1 LLATVTFSNEG
12 GAGWQQQAL
21 TTPVTMQANTDYVVS
36 VSTGPNG
43 YYVSA
48 VLPGATFATV
58 VSNGHLQT
66 AGANGG
72 RYAAVGSFPTGASAG
87 NYFRD
92 VVFIAGGSAPAL
104 QPNPVAS
111 SDLDVRVDFVGQI
124 PTHTNP
130 TSPTVAGSQLLLV
143 DQAGYIYRWDGS
155 VSHDLLTPSTFPAG
169 IFPPGGE
176 SVLNVAANP
185 AGSLVYIM
193 FSTFTAPSG
202 IPVSISPR
210 PNDSWQV
217 LYQYSFDG
225 TALSNPLAIRA
236 FQVRSDG
243 HTGGG
248 LAVLSDGSVLCAIGD
263 NGDAGEDG
271 RSYAQ
276 DPSNHLS
283 KILRINPSNGSV
295 AVVALGVRNVQ
306 RLALYGTGAVARV
319 DFADIGG
326 YAAEELNSILVS
338 TLLDGSTHNFGWGR
352 NSNDGKAREGTLYI
366 DFNGTAYDSAPVPEA
381 SFLQPVGQFGRE
393 GATFVAASGPVSSAQ
408 SFTRITSLF
417 GDLVSGSVY
426 ATTGALTQ
434 GGQTVFRVNLL
445 DSQMQPV
452 TLAMLAGGRPDVRFF
467 NFPDGTA
474 GVLLERTGAF
484 YRLTETH

>member
-1 LLATVTFSNEG
+1 
-12 GAGWQQQAL
+12 
-21 TTPVTMQANTDYVVS
+21 
-36 VSTGPNG
+36 
-43 YYVSA
+43 
-48 VLPGATFATV
+48 
-58 VSNGHLQT
+58 
-66 AGANGG
+66 
-72 RYAAVGSFPTGASAG
+72 
-87 NYFRD
+87 
-92 VVFIAGGSAPAL
+92 
-104 QPNPVAS
+104 
-111 SDLDVRVDFVGQI
+111 
-124 PTHTNP
+124 
-130 TSPTVAGSQLLLV
+130 
-143 DQAGYIYRWDGS
+143 
-155 VSHDLLTPSTFPAG
+155 
-169 IFPPGGE
+169 
-176 SVLNVAANP
+176 
-185 AGSLVYIM
+185 M